1 MNSSASGEDVQLD
14 CMDAGSNRAGPVW
27 LWAFDELAAFRD
39 RVFAKVGE
47 RPHKHQEKVN
57 WATFDCA
64 ECIEWEKRYEAVFAE
79 ELDKTPRISRL
90 ILGSR
95 KREERH

>member
-1 MNSSASGEDVQLD
+1 
-14 CMDAGSNRAGPVW
+14 MDANSNQAGPVW

-47 RPHKHQEKVN
+47 RPHAHQEKFD

-64 ECIEWEKRYEAVFAE
+64 ECIEWQKRYEVAFQE
-79 ELDKTPRISRL
+79 ELDKNPRLSRL
-90 ILGSR
+90 ILGAR
-95 KREERH
+95 KRVSD

>member
-1 MNSSASGEDVQLD
+1 
-14 CMDAGSNRAGPVW
+14 MDANSNQAGPVW

-47 RPHKHQEKVN
+47 RPHAHQEKFD

-64 ECIEWEKRYEAVFAE
+64 ECIEWQKRYEVAFQE
-79 ELDKTPRISRL
+79 ELDKNPRLSML
-90 ILGSR
+90 LKGAR
-95 KREERH
+95 KRVSD